1 MDVEWLRQIF
11 SSFGQVVDV
20 FIPIKRSSSF
30 NTKFGFIRF
39 KEKEE
44 AFRAVDALDGLLIRN
59 FRIFVQLA
67 KYSKPTPNA
76 ARSYQ
81 KVQGRKM
88 GSFDSKWKPI
98 ISEDH
103 CKQRALDP
111 PSFADIVRGVSNGIK
126 TKLVEAKEADMV
138 WLGKSAVGQLIN
150 YCYVNTLQD
159 LFISNDYFDCINEVV
174 YVKINGVSYPVKVVE
189 DPLAETSWEKR
200 VFTSIEIKKGHVI
213 DGKEVLVEI
222 DPKDDNSFDFDAH
235 EAQDKGISEESR
247 IDLLDG
253 VVLPTVD
260 ESDDNS
266 FCSVDPTSVKVEDD
280 GRDDELGGGLE
291 SFIGILIYPIWE
303 TKLSFRTLIFN
314 PNDKRITYQGDATA
328 AGGLIQVTKNLQNTP
343 SKGSVG
349 RATYSS
355 PIHLWDN
362 KTGNLTD
369 FNTHFSF
376 IIQPINTSSNY
387 APSDGL
393 AFFLSPYNA
402 TIPVGSGGG
411 YLALFD
417 SSTALNYTENQIVAV
432 EFDTYQNSWDP
443 STNHVGIDVNL
454 IKSETYLSSN
464 TSLANNETANA
475 WVNYNSTTQT
485 LSVYLTYED
494 NPVFQGNYNLSYVV
508 NLTEVL
514 PEWISVGFSAAAGEG
529 TEIHNI
535 VSWTFNSTLGGSS
548 NSTPGSPPPSSTPT
562 GNKTNLRLMVGL
574 AVGIGVLICGVGLF
588 WFMKWKQIVLR
599 GKNDVDVDDSTDD
612 DDDYEEGKA
621 SKESDVYSFGVV
633 ALEIAC
639 GRKPME
645 VNRDL
650 GQVSIIEWVWSLY
663 GKGQIFEVVDKDLTM
678 KYDEH
683 QIERLMLVGLCCCH
697 PDHNLRPSIRQVI
710 NILTFEAPLPIL
722 PSQMPVPIYLSPP
735 MCMPSYSSSVLTTDS
750 NKDKNQCSSSSKGQ
764 SCYSSFSIESPKALL
779 QNHEG

>member
-44 AFRAVDALDGLLIRN
+44 AFRAIDALDGLLIRN

-111 PSFADIVRGVSNGIK
+111 PSFADIVRCVSNGIK
-126 TKLVEAKEADMV
+126 TKLVEAKEADTV
-138 WLGKSAVGQLIN
+138 WLRKSAVGQLIN

-159 LFISNDYFDCINEVV
+159 LFISNGIWDAHIRPLGGLNVLLSLDSAALLNDFLLDKDNLLPNWFTSVKAWDNQSIKPSRLDELTEKFIAFDKGRMFILTEYFDYINEVV
-174 YVKINGVSYPVKVVE
+174 HVKINGVSYPVKVVE

-291 SFIGILIYPIWE
+291 SFIGDSYLPN
-303 TKLSFRTLIFN
+303 LGDQAQFSNLNVMDNSNSFVEESNSPLGNIHYAERAIHVENCKEDNQAEGNIFEEGVA
-314 PNDKRITYQGDATA
+314 Y
-328 AGGLIQVTKNLQNTP
+328 
-343 SKGSVG
+343 
-349 RATYSS
+349 
-355 PIHLWDN
+355 
-362 KTGNLTD
+362 
-369 FNTHFSF
+369 
-376 IIQPINTSSNY
+376 TSSVETIVGICLSLWGTRNQSKNMWILGRRKG
-387 APSDGL
+387 PSG
-393 AFFLSPYNA
+393 FS
-402 TIPVGSGGG
+402 S
-411 YLALFD
+411 
-417 SSTALNYTENQIVAV
+417 SSTAEEVT
-432 EFDTYQNSWDP
+432 
-443 STNHVGIDVNL
+443 HGIDGTGLTAIVTGHFLLTNL
-454 IKSETYLSSN
+454 LLETMKSTARESQREGRIINVSSVYHQHPYRGGIHFDKIN
-464 TSLANNETANA
+464 DKSSFGTWYAYGQSKLANILHANELAKRLKEQGLEITS
-475 WVNYNSTTQT
+475 NSLHPGVIATDLMREYT
-485 LSVYLTYED
+485 
-494 NPVFQGNYNLSYVV
+494 
-508 NLTEVL
+508 
-514 PEWISVGFSAAAGEG
+514 I
-529 TEIHNI
+529 
-535 VSWTFNSTLGGSS
+535 LGGFV
-548 NSTPGSPPPSSTPT
+548 
-562 GNKTNLRLMVGL
+562 K
-574 AVGIGVLICGVGLF
+574 LIAKYL
-588 WFMKWKQIVLR
+588 
-599 GKNDVDVDDSTDD
+599 GKDLQQGAATTC
-612 DDDYEEGKA
+612 Y
-621 SKESDVYSFGVV
+621 V
-633 ALEIAC
+633 ALHSQVKGVSGEYFSDCNIAK
-639 GRKPME
+639 RSALAKDE
-645 VNRDL
+645 ELAKKLWDF
-650 GQVSIIEWVWSLY
+650 SLS
-663 GKGQIFEVVDKDLTM
+663 LTNT
-678 KYDEH
+678 K
-683 QIERLMLVGLCCCH
+683 
-697 PDHNLRPSIRQVI
+697 
-710 NILTFEAPLPIL
+710 
-722 PSQMPVPIYLSPP
+722 
-735 MCMPSYSSSVLTTDS
+735 
-750 NKDKNQCSSSSKGQ
+750 
-764 SCYSSFSIESPKALL
+764 
-779 QNHEG
+779 